1 MKSTA
6 KIGTLRQYLPS
17 IFCRIKT
24 LVIRQIS
31 YIIVIIVIIAVISN
45 VGTEFALP
53 RTEATNDERKNMSV
67 YYNIFGNDWMN
78 ESGTQGMTTNN
89 VDAGV
94 SPIQL
99 QGNSNALEM
108 ARALQTSL
116 DPEQLIQTFAE
127 KCGEVIPHDSIQYIN
142 TDHEIDIMI
151 GNKRKHTST
160 YNLLINGDSQ
170 GHIEFTRRK
179 VFSDDE
185 HQALEYMLS
194 SLLYPLRNAL
204 MYQQAL
210 TSALRDP
217 LTGTHNRASFNN
229 QLMRDIEISRR
240 TDSAL
245 SLMVLDI
252 DYFKQINDEFGHLM
266 GDRVLQVMAE
276 RAQNCIRGSDML
288 FRYGGEEFTILLNNT
303 DKDGARLLAER
314 IRHCISDRPIIFEE
328 VCIDMTISIG
338 IASLTEE
345 DDNASLFDRAD
356 KALYEA
362 KHTGRDKVVIHG

>member
-1 MKSTA
+1 
-6 KIGTLRQYLPS
+6 
-17 IFCRIKT
+17 
-24 LVIRQIS
+24 
-31 YIIVIIVIIAVISN
+31 
-45 VGTEFALP
+45 
-53 RTEATNDERKNMSV
+53 MSV

-78 ESGTQGMTTNN
+78 EAGSQGITANN
-89 VDAGV
+89 MNAG
-94 SPIQL
+94 SAQAQL
-99 QGNSNALEM
+99 QGTSSALEM

-116 DPEQLIQTFAE
+116 EPEQLIQTFAE
-127 KCGEVIPHDSIQYIN
+127 KSAEVVPYDSLQYIN
-142 TDHEIDIMI
+142 TDFDIDIMI
-151 GNKRKHTST
+151 GSNRKHTST

-179 VFSDDE
+179 AFSDEE
-185 HQALEYMLS
+185 HQALEYILS

-204 MYQQAL
+204 LYQQAL

-240 TDSAL
+240 TESPL

-252 DYFKQINDEFGHLM
+252 DFFKQINDDFGHLI

-314 IRHCISDRPIIFEE
+314 IRHCISDRPVILED

-338 IASLTEE
+338 IASLNEE
-345 DDNASLFDRAD
+345 DDSASLFDRAD

-362 KHTGRDKVVIHG
+362 KHTGRDKVVTYG